1 MSLNDRFMSYSVINL
16 LKVMQRRT
24 AGKTTHASIHHADN
38 KGALMNTAQ
47 SPSSPSPS
55 STMAPTVEEP
65 PELRD
70 LAIPCQRARAEHTAG
85 NSLPSQVALLVAS
98 HTAQSKAALVRETGL
113 PRSTVSACVD
123 TLIRHGLLTPT
134 GTIAVDRGRPAER
147 LAINEKLGLL
157 ALADVGARH
166 TMLAVADMNMRLLA
180 CERHIIDVSA
190 FSPSEFLDWLAEQLW
205 RLAGKTRPDLPMRH
219 AVLGLPARLDM
230 RDGSPIRPPIMP
242 GWDAFDTVGYLGEA
256 LGCPVMV
263 ENDTNLRA
271 LGDAAIMPA
280 SEQPLIEVKIG
291 TGIGGGIIGSDGRIF
306 HGFNG
311 AAGEV
316 GHTCFDPRIRR
327 RCACGQ
333 TGCLEAVAAV
343 PAMLRRLQELSPAA
357 EAPTTVEQLIERL
370 RDGNLGAEQT
380 VEEAGE
386 AIGTMIATLCNVLNP
401 RHVIVGGMIVEASDE
416 LLTVIRT
423 TVYRKARPLTTRN
436 LTIGRSPLGR
446 FNGLAGALVLAT
458 DRALS
463 AEHLLDR

>member
-1 MSLNDRFMSYSVINL
+1 MSP
-16 LKVMQRRT
+16 
-24 AGKTTHASIHHADN
+24 
-38 KGALMNTAQ
+38 AQ
-47 SPSSPSPS
+47 FHSSSFQN
-55 STMAPTVEEP
+55 STMASTAIEP
-65 PELRD
+65 PELRN
-70 LAIPCQRARAEHTAG
+70 LAIPCQRAQVEHSAD
-85 NSLPSQVALLVAS
+85 NSLPSRVALLVAS

-123 TLIRHGLLTPT
+123 TLVRRGLLTPT

-147 LAINEKLGLL
+147 LVVNEKLGLL
-157 ALADVGARH
+157 ALADVGAHH
-166 TMLAVADMNMRLLA
+166 TMLAVADMNMRLLV

-190 FSPSEFLDWLAEQLW
+190 CSPEDFLDWLSEQLW
-205 RLAGKTRPDLPMRH
+205 RLAGRARSDLPMRY

-230 RDGSPIRPPIMP
+230 HDGSPIRPPIMP
-242 GWDAFDTVGYLGEA
+242 GWDAFDTVGYLGET

-271 LGDAAIMPA
+271 LGDAAIISA

-291 TGIGGGIIGSDGRIF
+291 TGIGGGLIGSDGRIF

-327 RCACGQ
+327 RCTCGQ
-333 TGCLEAVAAV
+333 TGCIEAVAAV
-343 PAMLRRLQELSPAA
+343 PAMLRRMQELSPTA
-357 EAPTTVEQLIERL
+357 ETPTTVEQLIERL
-370 RDGNLGAEQT
+370 RDGNLGAEQA

-401 RHVIVGGMIVEASDE
+401 RHVIVSGMIVEASDE

-423 TVYRKARPLTTRN
+423 TVYRRARPLTTRN
-436 LTIGRSPLGR
+436 LSIGRSPLGR

-463 AEHLLDR
+463 AEHLFDR